1 VYAVNVS
8 TTFWIFTV
16 LLLLG
21 LIFVVFAMPETR
33 GKSLDEIQIELGA
46 DPPMPITMTP
56 TTPMSPPMTPDE
68 NNPDGSKRHHYYHH
82 RHTSHHRSTTDS
94 PNPKQTE

>member
-1 VYAVNVS
+1 VNVS

-46 DPPMPITMTP
+46 DPPIIMPPTTPITP
-56 TTPMSPPMTPDE
+56 TTPMSPDE

-82 RHTSHHRSTTDS
+82 RHTSHHRSTSNS
-94 PNPKQTE
+94 PGTNQKE